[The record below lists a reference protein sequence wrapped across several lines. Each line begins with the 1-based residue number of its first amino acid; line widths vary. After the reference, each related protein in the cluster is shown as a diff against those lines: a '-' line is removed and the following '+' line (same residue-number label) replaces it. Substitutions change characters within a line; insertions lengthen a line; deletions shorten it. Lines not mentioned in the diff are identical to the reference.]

1 MKTKK
6 IKVFF
11 TVDEDINLE
20 FEKYCEYNFINKS
33 KIVERLIKVL
43 IDKPSEI
50 NDILKNNENKL

>member
-11 TVDEDINLE
+11 TVDEDINRE

-50 NDILKNNENKL
+50 NDILKNN